1 MAPCGAGDPF
11 DCGRRARKSRWKSRA
26 GAESTRLVVLVP
38 KITVLRAWDTQGL
51 FARSRGSVACSALT
65 LTNAALAKPT
75 ATVALANPAIVI
87 AASVVSQSTAAVA
100 LAATAVALSPPPG
113 HHHRH
118 RHRPRRHGLR
128 HPLPGRRRVAAFAF
142 AFAFAATAQPAQSAS
157 AALAALATVEGRGA
171 SLIRSRLKA
180 SSRRFDRCAERLVV
194 YLRFWLK
201 APHKRQFLSRD
212 CRHAPRGGPRSAF
225 FSLYQLFPVHILGA
239 RLRTGTRGLRP
250 RLLKRA
256 RRQHG
261 ARSVLR
267 CQSAPR
273 APPHHMLF
281 KGADGVPYEVRGE
294 VGSVFNIL
302 SSPRLSINSL
312 FVQVPPRF
320 PVCVPAE

>member
-171 SLIRSRLKA
+171 SLIRDRA
-180 SSRRFDRCAERLVV
+180 SSRRFDRCAERQSSWFS
-194 YLRFWLK
+194 LRFWLK
-201 APHKRQFLSRD
+201 APHKRQIFSRG
-212 CRHAPRGGPRSAF
+212 CRPAPRGGLRGPRSAF
-225 FSLYQLFPVHILGA
+225 FTRPAVSGA
-239 RLRTGTRGLRP
+239 HFGSTT
-250 RLLKRA
+250 A
-256 RRQHG
+256 T
-261 ARSVLR
+261 
-267 CQSAPR
+267 
-273 APPHHMLF
+273 PP
-281 KGADGVPYEVRGE
+281 PP
-294 VGSVFNIL
+294 FNL
-302 SSPRLSINSL
+302 S
-312 FVQVPPRF
+312 
-320 PVCVPAE
+320 